1 MKFEENWSR
10 GFREEVIHRCGQTE
24 GQMDE
29 VQQVITIALILY
41 IIFLFLLKNMCWW
54 HLLQA

>member
-24 GQMDE
+24 GQIDE
-29 VQQVITIALILY
+29 VQQVITIAHILY

-54 HLLQA
+54 HLL